1 MALNEASKVARGMV
15 FWYDPTCAYKVD
27 GAKSGGLMNGHLEFK
42 NRPHLVVSNNQGNFS
57 SPTVNLVPITHSL
70 KKGHLPCQV
79 MFTNWQGQAN
89 TILTEQILTANIA
102 DLKEYICTLSESVM
116 DRVDRALVVQLL
128 SGKIPSPISQV
139 DISLNELE
147 ERLTAI
153 TDKVMAA
160 AKAKMEAEIRTLK
173 LTGAQV
179 EEAALTMATQVEDLL
194 GTMTN
199 TVPDTVSAVV
209 EHAKAPGEETV
220 SQPGPAPKSDSRER
234 REPVEWDMTPKAPA
248 PAEKPKRQRKPK
260 TEKVGE
266 ATQPKAKR
274 GKVSKYSVKFMVQYL
289 RDFDIYPPRMMC
301 DRYGINDRKALY
313 PKKYYFISRLEEM
326 GIDYKTW
333 TGEQDGRAK

>member
-27 GAKSGGLMNGHLEFK
+27 GVKSGGGLMSGHLEFK

-57 SPTVNLVPITHSL
+57 SPTVNLVPITTSPQ
-70 KKGHLPCQV
+70 KGHLPCQV
-79 MFTNWQGQAN
+79 VFNNWSGQAN
-89 TILTEQILTANIA
+89 VILTEQILTANIA
-102 DLKEYICTLSESVM
+102 DLKEYICTLSEKVM

-173 LTGAQV
+173 LTGEQV

-194 GTMTN
+194 GTMVN

-209 EHAKAPGEETV
+209 EHAKATGEETV
-220 SQPGPAPKSDSRER
+220 NQPGPAPKSDSGKQ
-234 REPVEWDMTPKAPA
+234 REPVEWEMPPETP
-248 PAEKPKRQRKPK
+248 EKPKRQRKPK
-260 TEKVGE
+260 AEKPDE
-266 ATQPKAKR
+266 AAQPKAKR
-274 GKVSKYSVKFMVQYL
+274 GKPSKYSVKFMVQYL
-289 RDFDIYPPRMMC
+289 RDFDTYPPRMMC

-333 TGEQDGRAK
+333 KEEQA